1 MDLSQPDRSARR
13 QVTSQ
18 EQNDLVHG
26 AALVGASLDP
36 GTLERLARFIDLLE
50 VWNRRF
56 HLTGDR
62 NRDLL
67 IGKHVVDSLA
77 IVPELPPGGLVADI
91 GSGAGF
97 PGLVIGCVRPDL
109 TLRLIEPRRR
119 AASFLAEAVRSIPL
133 PEARTLEVRG
143 QDAARDP
150 ALRAAAAVVVSR
162 ALRLDVLISLA
173 APLLAPSGKVVAMQ
187 TPAIAEGRARAMGH
201 PAGLGLLRIRDY
213 RLPGGESRRLLIF
226 RAREASSG

>member
-1 MDLSQPDRSARR
+1 
-13 QVTSQ
+13 VTSQ

-26 AALVGASLDP
+26 ASLVGASLDAA
-36 GTLERLARFIDLLE
+36 TLERLARFIDLLE

-67 IGKHVVDSLA
+67 LGKHVVDSLA
-77 IVPELPPGGLVADI
+77 VVPELPPAGGLVADI

-143 QDAARDP
+143 EDAAHDP

-173 APLLAPSGKVVAMQ
+173 APLLAPSGRVVAMQ
-187 TPAIAEGRARAMGH
+187 TPAVVEGKARAMGH
-201 PAGLGLLRIRDY
+201 PAGLGLLRTRDY

-226 RAREASSG
+226 QSRETSSE

>member
-1 MDLSQPDRSARR
+1 M
-13 QVTSQ
+13 TSQ

-26 AALVGASLDP
+26 ASLVGASLDAA
-36 GTLERLARFIDLLE
+36 TLERLGRFIDLLE

-62 NRDLL
+62 SRDLL

-77 IVPELPPGGLVADI
+77 VVPELPPAGGLVADI

-109 TLRLIEPRRR
+109 PLRLIEPRRR

-133 PEARTLEVRG
+133 PEVRSLEVRG
-143 QDAARDP
+143 EDAAGDP
-150 ALRAAAAVVVSR
+150 ALRAAATVVVSR

-173 APLLAPSGKVVAMQ
+173 APLLAPSGKVIAMQ
-187 TPAIAEGRARAMGH
+187 TPRIAEGKARAMGGA
-201 PAGLGLLRIRDY
+201 AGLGLVRTRDY

-226 RAREASSG
+226 QSQQTSGE